1 MYNKDGDNMKK
12 LAIISEFNPFHN
24 GHKYLIEQA
33 RRIIK
38 PDLAVSLMSG
48 DFVQRGEA
56 AIIDKFARANVSLAC
71 GFDLVI
77 EMPNFIS
84 LQSAEFFAYK
94 SCELLDKIGITYIAF
109 GIENMDP
116 DDFLTYVSEIISN
129 DSKIEKLTRKFINE
143 NYSFTEAR
151 YLALKEFLSSDDF
164 ISSNNILA
172 LEYMRSISKLNSQIK
187 ALPIRRMGANNS
199 DLLVEDKNFASSTA
213 IRMNLNRDIRNLMPK
228 ESNESLNY
236 FFSNHKKADYD
247 LLLDIFK
254 YKLLIKNDSMEEILC
269 YEEGMDNF
277 FRKLL
282 SSNLTYDT
290 FINACKSQRHSKSRM
305 KRLMLNYILDNK
317 KDLNELNYN
326 FIKVLAFNNEAR
338 QYFSEINEKI
348 KVVMRKSDIKKLD
361 SSELIIYEN
370 MIKSSN
376 LYSLLSK
383 RDLFLDYKNP
393 IKIQKN
399 LWSLKLHRFYLTY
412 FLEF

>member
-56 AIIDKFARANVSLAC
+56 AIIDKFARANVSIAC

-116 DDFLTYVSEIISN
+116 DDFLTYVNKIISN

-172 LEYMRSISKLNSQIK
+172 LEYMRSISKLSSKIK

-213 IRMNLNRDIRNLMPK
+213 IRMNLNGDIRNLMPK

-254 YKLLIKNDSMEEILC
+254 YKLLIKKDSLEEILC

-317 KDLNELNYN
+317 KDLNDLNYN

-338 QYFSEINEKI
+338 QYFREINEKI

>member
-338 QYFSEINEKI
+338 QYFREINEKI
-348 KVVMRKSDIKKLD
+348 KVVMRKSDTKKLD
-361 SSELIIYEN
+361 SSELIIYES

-376 LYSLLSK
+376 LYSLLSR

-399 LWSLKLHRFYLTY
+399 L
-412 FLEF
+412 

>member
-172 LEYMRSISKLNSQIK
+172 LEYMRSISKLSSKIK

-213 IRMNLNRDIRNLMPK
+213 IRMNLNGDIRNLMPK

-254 YKLLIKNDSMEEILC
+254 YKLLIKKDSMEEILC

-277 FRKLL
+277 FRRLI

-338 QYFSEINEKI
+338 QYFREINEKI
-348 KVVMRKSDIKKLD
+348 KVVMRKSDTKKLD
-361 SSELIIYEN
+361 SSELIIYES

-399 LWSLKLHRFYLTY
+399 L
-412 FLEF
+412 

>member
-116 DDFLTYVSEIISN
+116 DDFLTYVSKIISN

-172 LEYMRSISKLNSQIK
+172 LEYMRSISKLSSKIK

-213 IRMNLNRDIRNLMPK
+213 IRMNLNGDIRNLMPK

-247 LLLDIFK
+247 LILDIFK
-254 YKLLIKNDSMEEILC
+254 YKLLIKKDSMEEILC

>member
-1 MYNKDGDNMKK
+1 MKK

-338 QYFSEINEKI
+338 QYFREINEKI
-348 KVVMRKSDIKKLD
+348 KVVMRKSDTKKLD
-361 SSELIIYEN
+361 SSELIIYES

-376 LYSLLSK
+376 LYSLLSR

-399 LWSLKLHRFYLTY
+399 L
-412 FLEF
+412 

>member
-116 DDFLTYVSEIISN
+116 DVFLTYVSKIISN

-151 YLALKEFLSSDDF
+151 YLALKEFLSSDYF

-172 LEYMRSISKLNSQIK
+172 LEYMRSISKLSSKIK
-187 ALPIRRMGANNS
+187 AIPIRRMGANNS

-338 QYFSEINEKI
+338 QYFREINEKI
-348 KVVMRKSDIKKLD
+348 KVVMRKSDTKKLD

-399 LWSLKLHRFYLTY
+399 L
-412 FLEF
+412 

>member
-1 MYNKDGDNMKK
+1 MKK

-94 SCELLDKIGITYIAF
+94 SCELLDKIGINYIAF

-116 DDFLTYVSEIISN
+116 DDFFAYVSKIISN
-129 DSKIEKLTRKFINE
+129 DSKIEKLTRKFIDE

-151 YLALKEFLSSDDF
+151 YLALKEFLYSDDF

-172 LEYMRSISKLNSQIK
+172 LEYMRSISKLNSKIK
-187 ALPIRRMGANNS
+187 ALPIRRIGANNS
-199 DLLVEDKNFASSTA
+199 DLLVEDKSFASSTA
-213 IRMNLNRDIRNLMPK
+213 IRMNLNEDIKNLMPK

-236 FFSNHKKADYD
+236 FLSNYKKADYD

-254 YKLLIKNDSMEEILC
+254 YKLLIKKDSMEEILC
-269 YEEGMDNF
+269 YDEGMDNF

-282 SSNLTYDT
+282 SSNLTYET

-317 KDLNELNYN
+317 KELNEINYN
-326 FIKVLAFNNEAR
+326 FIKVLAFNDEAR
-338 QYFSEINEKI
+338 QYFREINEKI

-361 SSELIIYEN
+361 SSELMIYEN
-370 MIKSSN
+370 MIRASN

-399 LWSLKLHRFYLTY
+399 LWSFELHRFNFTY